1 MTLHSPFTSFIVL
14 AGMRTGS
21 NLLESNLNEFDGITC
36 EGELFNP
43 HFINRPDVEAVEGFS
58 RADRDADPLALL
70 SAVQGRAGLNGFRF
84 FHDHDPRVL
93 AHVMADPACAKII
106 LTRNPLDS
114 YVSFKIA
121 TATNQWRLGHVKHRK
136 SAKVTFDPAE
146 FAEHTDRVQQ
156 FQTLLQRQLQ
166 TSGQTAFHIVYE
178 DLNDVDVL
186 NGMAQWLGIAARIAA
201 PSSALT
207 RQNPEPIEE
216 KLTNPE
222 ALGDGIRRLDRF
234 NLRRTPHL
242 EPHHPPSA
250 PAFRIANLSPLAFMP
265 IPGGPDQKIY
275 HWLGALDGTGTDAL
289 VTDLTLEHMQ
299 DWWQRTP
306 GHHSFTVLRHPVS
319 RAFEVYQQ
327 QILSGA
333 RGDVR
338 NWLAHFT
345 DVEQPT
351 QANFDDTPPEALR
364 AGFVAFLQFLK
375 VNRAGQTPMLTAP
388 AWTAQVTCLRALADV
403 CPPRSVIKET
413 DLHLACAQLA
423 QLVGKAAPPAPAA
436 HTPSRGRLSRIY
448 DASVLAAAKAA
459 YPEDFAL
466 LGFGD
471 WQE

>member
-1 MTLHSPFTSFIVL
+1 MTPQTPFTSFVVL

-21 NLLESNLNEFDGITC
+21 NLLESNLNEFDGIHC

-43 HFINRPDVEAVEGFS
+43 HFINRPDVAEVEGFT
-58 RADRDADPLALL
+58 RDDRNADPFALL
-70 SAVQGRAGLNGFRF
+70 AAVRGRAGLNGFRF

-93 AHVMADPACAKII
+93 TRVMQDASCAKII

-121 TATNQWRLGHVKHRK
+121 TTTNQWRLGDVKHRK
-136 SAKVTFDPAE
+136 SAKVTFDAAE
-146 FAEHTDRVQQ
+146 FAAHTDRVQQ
-156 FQTLLQRQLQ
+156 FQSTIQRQLQ
-166 TSGQTAFHIVYE
+166 ISGQTAFHIVYE
-178 DLNDVDVL
+178 DLNDVGVL
-186 NGMAQWLGIAARIAA
+186 NGLAQWLGVEARITA
-201 PSSALT
+201 PSKALT
-207 RQNPEPIEE
+207 RQNPEPVEE

-222 ALGDGIRRLDRF
+222 ALAEGIRRLDRF

-242 EPHHPPSA
+242 EPHHAPSA
-250 PAFRIANLSPLAFMP
+250 PAFRIANRSPLAFMP

-275 HWLGALDGTGTDAL
+275 HWMGALDGTGTDAL

-299 DWWQRTP
+299 DWWRRTP

-319 RAFEVYQQ
+319 RAFEIYQQ

-338 NWLAHFT
+338 AWLASAT
-345 DVEQPT
+345 GTEPPT
-351 QANFDDTPPEALR
+351 HATADDLSPEALR
-364 AGFVAFLQFLK
+364 DGFVAFVRFLQA
-375 VNRAGQTPMLTAP
+375 NRAGQTPMITAP

-403 CPPRSVIKET
+403 CPPRSVVKET
-413 DLHLACAQLA
+413 DLQMACAHLAQI
-423 QLVGKAAPPAPAA
+423 VGRTAPPAPAA

-448 DASVLAAAKAA
+448 DASVLDATKAA

-466 LGFGD
+466 LGFGVWD
-471 WQE
+471 E